1 VTSLP
6 LAGRSAF
13 VTGAASGIGAAIAVR
28 LAADGAAVTC
38 VDVNRDAVEALA
50 ERVSGAA
57 LVVDLSDTAAVA
69 GLSVD
74 TDILVSNAGIQHVAP
89 IDEFPV
95 DKFEFMMRLMLH
107 TPFLLVRSALP
118 GMYGRG
124 WGRVVHISS
133 AHGLRASA
141 FKSAYVMA
149 KHGTEGLSKVT
160 ALEGA
165 EHGVTSNCVNPGYVR
180 TPLVEKQI
188 ADQAKAHGLPQD
200 EVLAKVIL
208 ARSAIKRLLEPEEVA
223 NAVSFVVG
231 PGGELMTGTS
241 LSLDGGWTAQ

>member
-1 VTSLP
+1 MPSLP

-13 VTGAASGIGAAIAVR
+13 VTGAASGIGAAIAIR

-38 VDVNRDAVEALA
+38 VDVNGDAVEALA
-50 ERVSGAA
+50 ERVSGTA
-57 LVVDLSDTAAVA
+57 LVVDLSDAATVA

-89 IDEFPV
+89 IHEFPV
-95 DKFEFMMRLMLH
+95 EKFEFMMRLMLH

-118 GMYGRG
+118 GMYERG
-124 WGRVVHISS
+124 WGRIVHISS
-133 AHGLRASA
+133 AHGLRASP

-188 ADQAKAHGLPQD
+188 ADQAKAHGLPED